1 MKPTLLVFNVTDK
14 KRVAGIKKSLLLL
27 GIRGKF
33 VNKELYDVPIGM
45 IFEGKF
51 PDNYGKYDS
60 EELTEEMIV
69 MGGFTSSMVDKLIA
83 SFYKNG
89 VGKINLKAM
98 LTETNAEWNAQ
109 ELFLELK
116 KEHEQFTRE

>member
-45 IFEGKF
+45 IFEGK
-51 PDNYGKYDS
+51 
-60 EELTEEMIV
+60 
-69 MGGFTSSMVDKLIA
+69 
-83 SFYKNG
+83 
-89 VGKINLKAM
+89 
-98 LTETNAEWNAQ
+98 
-109 ELFLELK
+109 
-116 KEHEQFTRE
+116 